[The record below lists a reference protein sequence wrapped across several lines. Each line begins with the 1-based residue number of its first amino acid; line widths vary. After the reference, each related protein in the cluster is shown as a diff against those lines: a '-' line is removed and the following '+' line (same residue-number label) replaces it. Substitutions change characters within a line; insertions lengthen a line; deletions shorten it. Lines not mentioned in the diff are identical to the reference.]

1 MKKNNEFKKR
11 PKRMKFLSCRG
22 AGDDDAHVYTFS
34 EAVLQGYAADG
45 GMLVP
50 EQYPRI
56 ASFAAWRS
64 LSYVEIV
71 IEMLALYA
79 AEEDIPRAELESIV
93 HAALSKARFTT
104 GAGDGGVLPLR
115 TVRRGDGAPDLT
127 IAECWHGPTL
137 AFKDL
142 GLQVLGGILEYL
154 LRRTAKRSVLL
165 VGTSGDTGSAAIE
178 CVRGMPN
185 VHIIVLYPLGRVSK
199 VQEQQMTTVE
209 EANVHVVAVEGT
221 SDDLDVPCNE
231 VFGDVAFKTKHAIG
245 SINSINV
252 VRVVVQAA
260 HHAFCAVRGFTT
272 VVVPT
277 GAAGN
282 LVSGLWARAMGVP
295 LTLVAAVNEND
306 VFARFINRGELHA
319 NPAGAVATNT
329 PSMDIVMP
337 YNVERILH
345 LLSGG
350 DAAQT
355 RAWFCEFLERG
366 HLALPDDVAALIRA
380 APTSDGLGLGLTAY
394 VVNQADVLA
403 TMRSQ
408 RTEGGAS
415 TPYYLDPHTAVGVA
429 ALDAAC
435 AVDPAVAAAAR
446 DGTVACLA
454 CAHVAK
460 FAPTL
465 AEALGVPLDG
475 AGGAVALLDAGDAAR
490 FANVRKVLALQS
502 APRVRC
508 ATTFRRAAQPEWG
521 AELRAIVEGLVWVDR

>member
-1 MKKNNEFKKR
+1 ME
-11 PKRMKFLSCRG
+11 PPPAICKFTSCR
-22 AGDDDAHVYTFS
+22 ATDARTYTFS

-50 EQYPRI
+50 EEFPRI
-56 ASFAAWRS
+56 ASFAEWRS

-71 IEMLALYA
+71 VEMLALYA
-79 AEEDIPRAELESIV
+79 TESIPRSALEAIV
-93 HAALSKARFTT
+93 TAALSKARFTSS
-104 GAGDGGVLPLR
+104 AEDEGVLPLR
-115 TVRRGDGAPDLT
+115 TVRRADGAPDLT

-142 GLQVLGGILEYL
+142 GLQVLGGVLEYV
-154 LRRTAKRSVLL
+154 LRRTRGRAVLI

-185 VHIIVLYPLGRVSK
+185 VHIVVLYPLGRVSK
-199 VQEQQMTTVE
+199 VQEQQMTTVD

-231 VFGDVAFKTKHAIG
+231 VFADEAFKTKHSIG

-252 VRVVVQAA
+252 VRVIVQAA
-260 HHAFCAVRGFTT
+260 HHAFCAARGYTT

-306 VFARFINRGELHA
+306 VFARFVNRGELRA
-319 NPAGAVATNT
+319 SPDGAVATNT

-350 DAAQT
+350 DAEMV
-355 RAWFCEFLERG
+355 R
-366 HLALPDDVAALIRA
+366 D
-380 APTSDGLGLGLTAY
+380 
-394 VVNQADVLA
+394 
-403 TMRSQ
+403 
-408 RTEGGAS
+408 
-415 TPYYLDPHTAVGVA
+415 LDY
-429 ALDAAC
+429 
-435 AVDPAVAAAAR
+435 R
-446 DGTVACLA
+446 
-454 CAHVAK
+454 
-460 FAPTL
+460 
-465 AEALGVPLDG
+465 
-475 AGGAVALLDAGDAAR
+475 
-490 FANVRKVLALQS
+490 
-502 APRVRC
+502 
-508 ATTFRRAAQPEWG
+508 
-521 AELRAIVEGLVWVDR
+521 